1 MGYKTIIG
9 TIQEKVDVLTKTLYR
24 HDKCPPEFIVS
35 LMYDRGEHT
44 ILLTVRH
51 LGSTFTTVI
60 FPNYEYEYGYES
72 LSKEMEYLYN
82 RTM

>member
-1 MGYKTIIG
+1 MDIVNILQK
-9 TIQEKVDVLTKTLYR
+9 EVDRLTKEEYGN
-24 HDKCPPEFIVS
+24 DECPPEFIVS
-35 LMYDRGEHT
+35 VMYDGSPHK

-51 LGSTFTTVI
+51 LGQSFTDVL
-60 FPNYEYEYGYES
+60 FPNEDYKYGYES